1 MKCPSMG
8 DGLTQRR
15 CFYHLCTKTVF
26 HNVLWVSLSSDDQ
39 DFTFN
44 RRNQL
49 AQIMR
54 MEDDTY
60 YSIKKVES
68 LGEIVLKY
76 LNALLLVLH
85 LDLHEQRR
93 WNQQTSQALTPHG

>member
-1 MKCPSMG
+1 
-8 DGLTQRR
+8 
-15 CFYHLCTKTVF
+15 
-26 HNVLWVSLSSDDQ
+26 
-39 DFTFN
+39 
-44 RRNQL
+44 
-49 AQIMR
+49 